1 MGDSLKTMVVSITGM
16 SVTWLEWMPIVV
28 RILVGLATFIY
39 LIVKIR
45 NELKK

>member
-1 MGDSLKTMVVSITGM
+1 MVDSLKTMVISITGM

>member
-1 MGDSLKTMVVSITGM
+1 MVDSLKTMVISITGM

-28 RILVGLATFIY
+28 RILVGLANFIY